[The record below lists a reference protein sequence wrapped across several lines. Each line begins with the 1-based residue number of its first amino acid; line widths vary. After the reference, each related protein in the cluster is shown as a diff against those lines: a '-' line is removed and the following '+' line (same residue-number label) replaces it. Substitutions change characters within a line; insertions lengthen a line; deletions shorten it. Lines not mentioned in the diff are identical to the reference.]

1 MRILFVGGSFD
12 NNGGRPSSVV
22 AKMLSELERAEPKA
36 SIEAVNGGH
45 YDFLPG
51 LLDKTPDYDI
61 VFWFANVPND
71 FEKVRNVKEVAP
83 KVMLV
88 TSKRNDGGKY
98 QFNELVQRALG
109 SKSNLLF
116 EFSKDPD
123 TKVFHIRVIDPLGCV
138 WFDGEDIGKAVRAA
152 MDRLTYLKGITRQ
165 STVSSNVDKGLVL
178 SWYFDSF
185 KMDEKKSDI
194 HIEIPDQTQFVGLV
208 REYAVKLQEAMPD
221 IKVER
226 FLGNASL
233 KLPPQIGR
241 CGKGMPSFKQ
251 DGMIFVSRRNVPKQF
266 IELSDFVPVYMENGQ
281 LYYCGDSKP
290 SVDTPVQIRLY
301 DALPEIRYMVHT
313 HSYIKFAPFTG
324 YAIPCGAVEE
334 VCAVLGVVDKHFKS
348 RTLDRYAINM
358 KGHGS
363 IIMASTVEGLQGY
376 TFTKRPFPENMC

>member
-138 WFDGEDIGKAVRAA
+138 WFDGDRRSRAGSHGPA
-152 MDRLTYLKGITRQ
+152 
-165 STVSSNVDKGLVL
+165 
-178 SWYFDSF
+178 
-185 KMDEKKSDI
+185 
-194 HIEIPDQTQFVGLV
+194 H
-208 REYAVKLQEAMPD
+208 
-221 IKVER
+221 
-226 FLGNASL
+226 
-233 KLPPQIGR
+233 
-241 CGKGMPSFKQ
+241 
-251 DGMIFVSRRNVPKQF
+251 
-266 IELSDFVPVYMENGQ
+266 
-281 LYYCGDSKP
+281 
-290 SVDTPVQIRLY
+290 
-301 DALPEIRYMVHT
+301 LPERY
-313 HSYIKFAPFTG
+313 HSA
-324 YAIPCGAVEE
+324 EH
-334 VCAVLGVVDKHFKS
+334 GVVQC
-348 RTLDRYAINM
+348 
-358 KGHGS
+358 G
-363 IIMASTVEGLQGY
+363 
-376 TFTKRPFPENMC
+376 